1 MADFVPGNIIQTP
14 DFGQM
19 AQGYVQQYRQEEAAK
34 NKFLDDFEQKQG
46 LYLEGY
52 KPAVQESWNNV
63 QSVMDMV
70 AENDTPENRRKLKE
84 AYGEYSTAAGT
95 AQYLSDEYRK
105 SVAAYKANPTKF
117 AVGSDEFLDLT
128 NDYKLRKRSRNEML
142 DEVNNPFFL
151 QQSIKYD
158 LLNPYDQAKVLL
170 SDSRMK
176 IPDFY
181 NDQGQLN
188 RSALRA
194 YAEKRARAQ
203 VNADP
208 QNLEKAAAW
217 GGIREGYA
225 DGVINTPQELE
236 FIQGQDEETRNGFI
250 ERYVDELA
258 TNYVDLVAS
267 QVKQVK
273 TDIDKDSKFM
283 SLTPYE
289 STRVIEAEAGTGEEA
304 PENVELQA
312 FAKPLSGSLKN
323 IVGFGFN
330 QEGKMLIEEIVE
342 RKSISRGKTITNKEN
357 VIREPNPNEEA
368 QIKGILKMDYGV
380 SISDNSVSSQEQSTG
395 DGLSDEEYNQW
406 LKDNGLDG

>member
-34 NKFLDDFEQKQG
+34 NQFLDEFDKKQG
-46 LYLEGY
+46 LYLDGY
-52 KPAVQESWNNV
+52 KPAVQESWNSV

-176 IPDFY
+176 ISDFY
-181 NDQGQLN
+181 NDEGQLN

-203 VNADP
+203 VNALPD
-208 QNLEKAAAW
+208 NVERAMVW
-217 GGIREGYA
+217 GAPKEGYPEVNSIE
-225 DGVINTPQELE
+225 DLQMISGL
-236 FIQGQDEETRNGFI
+236 DEDLKQSFVD
-250 ERYVDELA
+250 RYVDEL
-258 TNYVDLVAS
+258 TNNYMDLIAS
-267 QVKQVK
+267 QVK
-273 TDIDKDSKFM
+273 IEGDKDSKLM

-289 STRVIEAEAGTGEEA
+289 STRVIEAEAGTGEEG
-304 PENVELQA
+304 PENVEFQS
-312 FAKPLSGSLKN
+312 FEKPLSGSLKN

-330 QEGKMLIEEIVE
+330 QEGKMLIEEVIE
-342 RKSISRGKTITNKEN
+342 IETKSKGKTIKNKEN
-357 VIREPNPNEEA
+357 AIREANPNEKA
-368 QIKGILKMDYGV
+368 QINGILRKDYGII
-380 SISDNSVSSQEQSTG
+380 ISEKPVSSQQQTAGGFDPNS
-395 DGLSDEEYNQW
+395 Y
-406 LKDNGLDG
+406 KK

>member
-46 LYLEGY
+46 LYLDGY
-52 KPAVQESWNNV
+52 KPAVQESWNSV

-176 IPDFY
+176 ISDFY
-181 NDQGQLN
+181 NDEGQLN

-208 QNLEKAAAW
+208 QNLDKAAAW

-225 DGVINTPQELE
+225 GGEDGVITTPQELE
-236 FIQGQDEETRNGFI
+236 FIQNQDEETKSGFI
-250 ERYVDELA
+250 EKYIDELA

-267 QVKQVK
+267 QVKQAK
-273 TDIDKDSKFM
+273 TDRDGDSKLM

-289 STRVIEAEAGTGEEA
+289 STRVIEAEAGTGEEG
-304 PENVELQA
+304 PKNVEFQA
-312 FAKPLSGSLKN
+312 FAKPLSGTLKDV
-323 IVGFGFN
+323 VGFGIN
-330 QEGKMLIEEIVE
+330 PRGKLLVEEVVE
-342 RKSISRGKTITNKEN
+342 REVRTASGKSKKKEN
-357 VIREPNPNEEA
+357 IIREATPVETA
-368 QIKGILKMDYGV
+368 QIKATLKKDYGV
-380 SISDNSVSSQEQSTG
+380 AISEKSVSSQQQSTG
-395 DGLSDEEYNQW
+395 GFDPNSY
-406 LKDNGLDG
+406 KK

>member
-14 DFGQM
+14 DFGRM

-34 NKFLDDFEQKQG
+34 NQFLNEFDKKEG

-70 AENDTPENRRKLKE
+70 AQDDTPENRRKLKE

-95 AQYLSDEYRK
+95 AQYLSNEYRQNI
-105 SVAAYKANPTKF
+105 AAYKADPTKF
-117 AVGSDEFLDLT
+117 AVGSDEFLNLT
-128 NDYKLRKRSRNEML
+128 EDYKLRKRSRNELL
-142 DEVNNPFFL
+142 DEANNPFFL
-151 QQSIKYD
+151 QRSIKYD

-176 IPDFY
+176 ISDFY
-181 NDQGQLN
+181 NDEGQLN

-208 QNLEKAAAW
+208 QNLDKAAAW

-225 DGVINTPQELE
+225 GGEDGVITTPQELE
-236 FIQGQDEETRNGFI
+236 FIQSQDEETKNSFI
-250 ERYVDELA
+250 DKYVNELA
-258 TNYVDLVAS
+258 TNYVDLVAEQLKTKGKDGQAKFTLEEYDVEVPTTGPTS
-267 QVKQVK
+267 APSPVK
-273 TDIDKDSKFM
+273 F
-283 SLTPYE
+283 
-289 STRVIEAEAGTGEEA
+289 
-304 PENVELQA
+304 QA
-312 FAKPLSGSLKN
+312 FAAPLTGRLKN

-330 QEGKMLIEEIVE
+330 QLGDFLVEESVE
-342 RKSISRGKTITNKEN
+342 VEKRDASGDKFKASEKK
-357 VIREPNPNEEA
+357 IREAEPNEIA
-368 QIKGILKMDYGV
+368 QIKQVLKKDYGV
-380 SISDNSVSSQEQSTG
+380 NISEKPVSSQEQSTG
-395 DGLSDEEYNQW
+395 DGLSDKEYNQW

>member
-176 IPDFY
+176 ISDFY

-208 QNLEKAAAW
+208 QNLDKAAAW
-217 GGIREGYA
+217 GGIREGYVGGE
-225 DGVINTPQELE
+225 DGVITTPQELE

-258 TNYVDLVAS
+258 TNYVDLVAERLKTKELEKEGPKKKKLPKDTVS
-267 QVKQVK
+267 LQAAGGKDVEFITLPGALKTTYNVDNKDGTKSSVKGDIIQIGAAPNGELFVTIEREVD
-273 TDIDKDSKFM
+273 TDDYNEFGERNK
-283 SLTPYE
+283 E
-289 STRVIEAEAGTGEEA
+289 STIEYRPATQTEVSKIMSKYGNTYD
-304 PENVELQA
+304 
-312 FAKPLSGSLKN
+312 FSSLN
-323 IVGFGFN
+323 NSV
-330 QEGKMLIEEIVE
+330 QE
-342 RKSISRGKTITNKEN
+342 
-357 VIREPNPNEEA
+357 NPNDR
-368 QIKGILKMDYGV
+368 L
-380 SISDNSVSSQEQSTG
+380 
-395 DGLSDEEYNQW
+395 GL
-406 LKDNGLDG
+406 GF

>member
-34 NKFLDDFEQKQG
+34 NQFLDEFDKKQG
-46 LYLEGY
+46 LYLDGY
-52 KPAVQESWNNV
+52 KPAVQDSWNSV

-176 IPDFY
+176 ISDFY
-181 NDQGQLN
+181 NDEGQLN

-208 QNLEKAAAW
+208 QNLDKAAAW

-225 DGVINTPQELE
+225 GGEDGVITTPQELE
-236 FIQGQDEETRNGFI
+236 FIQNQDEETKSGFI
-250 ERYVDELA
+250 EKYIDELA
-258 TNYVDLVAS
+258 TNYVDLVAERLKTKES
-267 QVKQVK
+267 EKDDKAKFTLEEYDVEVPTTGSTSAPSPVK
-273 TDIDKDSKFM
+273 F
-283 SLTPYE
+283 
-289 STRVIEAEAGTGEEA
+289 
-304 PENVELQA
+304 QA
-312 FAKPLSGSLKN
+312 FAAPLTGRLKN

-330 QEGKMLIEEIVE
+330 QLGDFLVEESVE
-342 RKSISRGKTITNKEN
+342 VEKRDASGNKFKASEKKIRKA
-357 VIREPNPNEEA
+357 EPNEIA
-368 QIKGILKMDYGV
+368 QIKQVLKKDYGV
-380 SISDNSVSSQEQSTG
+380 GISEKSVSSQEQSTG

>member
-14 DFGQM
+14 DFGRM

-34 NKFLDDFEQKQG
+34 NQFLNEFDKKEG

-70 AENDTPENRRKLKE
+70 AQDDTPENRRKLKE

-95 AQYLSDEYRK
+95 AQYLSNEYRQNI
-105 SVAAYKANPTKF
+105 AAYKADPTKF
-117 AVGSDEFLDLT
+117 AVGSDEFLNLT
-128 NDYKLRKRSRNEML
+128 EDYKLRKRSRNELL

-151 QQSIKYD
+151 QRSIKYD

-176 IPDFY
+176 ISDFY
-181 NDQGQLN
+181 NDEGQLN

-208 QNLEKAAAW
+208 QNLDKAAAW

-225 DGVINTPQELE
+225 GGEDGVITTPQELE
-236 FIQGQDEETRNGFI
+236 FIQSQDEETKNSFI
-250 ERYVDELA
+250 DKYVNELA
-258 TNYVDLVAS
+258 TNYVDLVAE
-267 QVKQVK
+267 QLK
-273 TDIDKDSKFM
+273 TKGKDGKD
-283 SLTPYE
+283 LLKLLPYE
-289 STRVIEAEAGTGEEA
+289 SSRAAVPGVGDIEG
-304 PENVELQA
+304 VDFQA
-312 FAKPLSGSLKN
+312 FAKPLSGTLKN
-323 IVGFGFN
+323 AIGFGVDPM
-330 QEGKMLIEEIVE
+330 GRYLVEEVVE
-342 RKSISRGKTITNKEN
+342 REVRSGRTKQKKKES
-357 VIREPNPNEEA
+357 VIREANPSEIA
-368 QIKGILKMDYGV
+368 QITNALSKDYGLT
-380 SISDNSVSSQEQSTG
+380 ISEKSVSSQEDPLG
-395 DGLSDEEYNQW
+395 IR
-406 LKDNGLDG
+406 